1 MDYTYILVVGF
12 GGVRFMWKKL
22 LTMAVLGVFLDWAT
36 TTVGLASG
44 LCVEIHPAYSPVW
57 ALTILTSLSL
67 LSYWAGKRCTGA
79 LRTASTIVAFSIAGC
94 GYLAALN
101 NAVVIMLLT
110 H

>member
-1 MDYTYILVVGF
+1 MDYTYLLLVGF
-12 GGVRFMWKKL
+12 GWVWVVWKKL
-22 LTMAVLGVFLDWAT
+22 VVVAVLGAFLDWVT
-36 TTVGLASG
+36 TTIGLGSG
-44 LCVEIHPAYSPVW
+44 LCVEIHPGYSPVW

-79 LRTASTIVAFSIAGC
+79 LRTASTVMAFAVAGC
-94 GYLAALN
+94 GYVAALN

>member
-1 MDYTYILVVGF
+1 MDYTYLLVVGF
-12 GGVRFMWKKL
+12 GGVRVMWKKL
-22 LTMAVLGVFLDWAT
+22 LAVAVLGAFLDWAT

-57 ALTILTSLSL
+57 ALAILTSLSL

-79 LRTASTIVAFSIAGC
+79 LSSASTVVAFAVAGC
-94 GYLAALN
+94 GYVAALN
-101 NAVVIMLLT
+101 NAVVMMLLT